1 MSEEKIELNDLVL
14 LTMPDGSTLQ
24 GVVQSIHREKAGVVG
39 LGIFHPIHGNI
50 HWGVF
55 EGDRKSQGATV
66 KVIPDSEADF
76 AALHLYKVSIF

>member
-1 MSEEKIELNDLVL
+1 MSQEKIELNDLVL

-24 GVVQSIHREKAGVVG
+24 GIVQATYNSASGFRIY
-39 LGIFHPIHGNI
+39 HPINGNI
-50 HWGVF
+50 HWGVYV
-55 EGDRKSQGATV
+55 GDHKYQGATI